1 MAAEAEAKRRKEE
14 EEEDEEELRLEE
26 DGDIEESLR
35 RSFEDGDE
43 EDSEDGDDG
52 DGEEL
57 GSPRSFQ
64 SRQWP
69 QSYRETTD
77 TYTIAASPSFGYL
90 GPSTSKY
97 SIFEGG
103 RSSLGSNLKLPLL
116 SDKLDGKQESVKSLR
131 KSTLGS
137 ATDGRSSFLT
147 QYTGEVYIGQ
157 GCSVTQTVFN
167 GVNVLAGV
175 GLLSTPFTI
184 HEAGWVGLA
193 VLAMF
198 AIVCCYTGVL
208 MKYCFESK
216 DGISTYPDIGEAAF
230 GRIGR
235 LLISIIL
242 YTELYSYCVE
252 FIILEGDNMTSIFP
266 HIGFDLFGIHI
277 DGKHFFGVLTAVIV
291 LPTVWLRDLRV
302 LSYLS
307 AGGVIATLLVFL
319 SVGLVGA
326 TDGVGFHFTGKAVN
340 LSGIPFA
347 IGIYGFCYSGHSVFP
362 NIYQSM
368 SDRTKFTKALFICFA
383 ICTAIYGSFAIIGYL
398 MFGDKTLSQIT
409 LNLPKHSFAS
419 KVALWTTD
427 YIVIFYIPAIFI
439 RIALSFIWKKERKK
453 KNCIILNHNRYALLL
468 NPLARSLEELR
479 PEGFLNET
487 ICSIILR
494 TALVAS
500 TVCIAFLMPFFG
512 LVMALIGSLLSI
524 LVAVIMPA
532 LCFLKIRQ
540 NKATP
545 PQIIASV
552 GIVIL
557 GVISAALGTYSSVMR
572 IVDNY

>member
-1 MAAEAEAKRRKEE
+1 MAAAGNRKEE
-14 EEEDEEELRLEE
+14 EDEMTLE
-26 DGDIEESLR
+26 DGDIDESPR
-35 RSFEDGDE
+35 ESFRDD
-43 EDSEDGDDG
+43 DSEDGDEGEDEEGLDEDG
-52 DGEEL
+52 DGV
-57 GSPRSFQ
+57 GSFE

-77 TYTIAASPSFGYL
+77 TYTIAASPIFGYL

-97 SIFEGG
+97 SIDGG
-103 RSSLGSNLKLPLL
+103 RSILASDPKLPLI
-116 SDKLDGKQESVKSLR
+116 SDRLESTKSLR
-131 KSTLGS
+131 RHLLGS
-137 ATDGRSSFLT
+137 ARDEKLSF
-147 QYTGEVYIGQ
+147 QYTGEIYVGQ

-167 GVNVLAGV
+167 GINVLAGV

-184 HEAGWVGLA
+184 HEAGWAGLA
-193 VLAMF
+193 VLSVF

-208 MKYCFESK
+208 LKHCFESK

-235 LLISIIL
+235 LIISIIL

-266 HIGFDLFGIHI
+266 GVNLNFFGIHV
-277 DGKHFFGVLTAVIV
+277 DSKHFFGMLTALVV

-307 AGGVIATLLVFL
+307 AGGVIATLLVFV
-319 SVGLVGA
+319 SVALVG
-326 TDGVGFHFTGKAVN
+326 TTEDVGFHQTGEAVKW
-340 LSGIPFA
+340 SGVPFA

-362 NIYQSM
+362 NIYQSI
-368 SDRTKFTKALFICFA
+368 FV
-383 ICTAIYGSFAIIGYL
+383 ICTAIYGSFAIFGYL

-409 LNLPKHSFAS
+409 LNLPKESFAS
-419 KVALWTTD
+419 KVALWTT
-427 YIVIFYIPAIFI
+427 VINPFT
-439 RIALSFIWKKERKK
+439 K
-453 KNCIILNHNRYALLL
+453 YALLL

-487 ICSIILR
+487 IVSIILR
-494 TALVAS
+494 SGLVAS
-500 TVCIAFLMPFFG
+500 TVVIAFLLPFFG

-532 LCFLKIRQ
+532 LCFLKITQ
-540 NKATP
+540 NKATRT
-545 PQIIASV
+545 QVIASIAI
-552 GIVIL
+552 IVV
-557 GVISAALGTYSSVMR
+557 GVISAALGTYSSVAR
-572 IVDNY
+572 IIGNY

>member
-1 MAAEAEAKRRKEE
+1 MAQDKPRKEEKEE
-14 EEEDEEELRLEE
+14 EELMLE
-26 DGDIEESLR
+26 DGGIEESPR
-35 RSFEDGDE
+35 RSFEDCSDSE
-43 EDSEDGDDG
+43 EDRGEDDDEDRDGDAV
-52 DGEEL
+52 

-64 SRQWP
+64 SQKWP

-97 SIFEGG
+97 SLLDLG
-103 RSSLGSNLKLPLL
+103 RSGLGSDLKLPLV
-116 SDKLDGKQESVKSLR
+116 SDKADGMQDSFKNLPK
-131 KSTLGS
+131 TL
-137 ATDGRSSFLT
+137 SSIRDERVSFQL
-147 QYTGEVYIGQ
+147 QHTGEIYISQ

-167 GVNVLAGV
+167 GINVLAGV

-184 HEAGWVGLA
+184 HEAGWTGLA
-193 VLAMF
+193 VLVCF
-198 AIVCCYTGVL
+198 AIVCCYTGIL
-208 MKYCFESK
+208 LKHCFECK
-216 DGISTYPDIGEAAF
+216 DGISSYPDIGEAAF

-242 YTELYSYCVE
+242 YTELYTYCVE
-252 FIILEGDNMTSIFP
+252 FIILEGDNLTSIFP
-266 HIGFDLFGIHI
+266 KAGFDWLGIHV
-277 DGKHFFGVLTAVIV
+277 DGKHFFGVLTAILV

-319 SVGLVGA
+319 SIGLVGA
-326 TDGVGFHFTGKAVN
+326 TDGIGFHSTGKVVN
-340 LSGIPFA
+340 WSGMPFA

-368 SDRTKFTKALFICFA
+368 SDRSKFPKALFICFA
-383 ICTAIYGSFAIIGYL
+383 ICTAIYGSFAVLGFL
-398 MFGDKTLSQIT
+398 MFGENTLSQIT
-409 LNLPKHSFAS
+409 LNLPKHSVAS
-419 KVALWTTD
+419 KVALWTT
-427 YIVIFYIPAIFI
+427 VINPFT
-439 RIALSFIWKKERKK
+439 K
-453 KNCIILNHNRYALLL
+453 YALLL

-487 ICSIILR
+487 SCSIILR

-500 TVCIAFLMPFFG
+500 TVCIAFLLPFFG

-532 LCFLKIRQ
+532 LCFLKIAQ
-540 NKATP
+540 NKATCS
-545 PQIIASV
+545 QVIASI
-552 GIVIL
+552 GIIVL
-557 GVISAALGTYSSVMR
+557 GVISAAVGTYSSVKR
-572 IVDNY
+572 IAENY